1 MICCVIGG
9 AIAAFISARLARL
22 LWLGPLLA
30 RPRKAGADPSEWRL
44 FRESEV
50 EVNV

>member
-22 LWLGPLLA
+22 PLLRPLLA
-30 RPRKAGADPSEWRL
+30 RPRTAGADPSEWRL
-44 FRESEV
+44 FGESEV
-50 EVNV
+50 EAKV